1 MLRYVTIAG
10 NLLFVLW
17 VLYNGINQG
26 FKGTPVEILSY
37 IGLVVLLL
45 LNVLLMSRRQRRT

>member
-1 MLRYVTIAG
+1 LLRYVTIAG